1 MSYASKLMDSAN
13 KNSFPAKAEAKATET
28 EVEAKAETKETS
40 VEESPAPEAELEAE
54 AAEEDLESIKK
65 RTAESLEDEVK
76 KLRQENAKRRER
88 EKKAHEEAAKLFSSE
103 REQYETQMAEMKKQ
117 LEGLSKVKEAKA
129 ESEIDNSIEV
139 KAKESELSA
148 IREANA
154 ALKKQLD
161 AISAAQ
167 KAQEEKES
175 EEKKLRSQA
184 IQSRFDE
191 ELKSIPE
198 DKQKFAKSMFKGH
211 EDAQEGLF
219 AFLEAKR
226 EGLFGKKQ
234 IQVIHKPTNTQSTE
248 KQQSNN
254 QEKITSKQKIRSGL
268 SKSLSG
274 GLQPGQNLRINK

>member
-1 MSYASKLMDSAN
+1 MSYASKLMDSAK
-13 KNSFPAKAEAKATET
+13 KNNPIVKAEAKAVET
-28 EVEAKAETKETS
+28 EVEAKAEPKETS
-40 VEESPAPEAELEAE
+40 VEESPAIEAELEAD
-54 AAEEDLESIKK
+54 AVEEDLEAIKK
-65 RTAESLEDEVK
+65 RTSESLEDEVK
-76 KLRQENAKRRER
+76 KLRQENAKRRDR

-103 REQYETQMAEMKKQ
+103 REQYESQMAEMKKQ

-129 ESEIDNSIEV
+129 ESEVDNSIEV

-148 IREANA
+148 IRDANA

-167 KAQEEKES
+167 KEREDKEA
-175 EEKKLRSQA
+175 EDKKLRIQA

-226 EGLFGKKQ
+226 EGLFGKKTV
-234 IQVIHKPTNTQSTE
+234 QVIHKPTNTQTTNKE
-248 KQQSNN
+248 TTNN
-254 QEKITSKQKIRSGL
+254 QEKITSKQKIRAGL
-268 SKSLSG
+268 SKSLAN